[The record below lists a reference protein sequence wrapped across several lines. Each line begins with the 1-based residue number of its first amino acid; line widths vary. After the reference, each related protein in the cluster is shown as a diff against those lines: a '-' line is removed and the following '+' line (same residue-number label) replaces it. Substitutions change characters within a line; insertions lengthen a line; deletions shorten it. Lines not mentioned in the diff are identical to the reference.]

1 MTSAPVVALSAG
13 ASLELAVVLVVDDE
27 AAIRAWLSRALIPHV
42 KAVHTA
48 ASVGDGHRL
57 AASLPHLDL
66 LITDV
71 VLPDARLRLADLVR
85 VRHPHVRVLT
95 ISGYGCDQIGGPAVS
110 FLPKPF
116 SLEELLRC
124 ARHVLDIPE
133 P

>member
-1 MTSAPVVALSAG
+1 M
-13 ASLELAVVLVVDDE
+13 DDE
-27 AAIRAWLSRALIPHV
+27 AVIRAWLSRVLLPHV

-48 ASVGDGHRL
+48 ATVAEGHRL

-85 VRHPHVRVLT
+85 VRHPHVHVLT
-95 ISGYGCDQIGGPAVS
+95 ISGNGRDPIAEHDVS

-116 SLEELLRC
+116 TLAELLRC
-124 ARHVLDIPE
+124 ARQVLNIAERLPHGAALNTV